1 VREFGERDPD
11 AIVDVYV
18 GGELIVAAAQV
29 LHERMPSDD
38 HA

>member
-1 VREFGERDPD
+1 VCEFGERDPD
-11 AIVDVYV
+11 AVVDVHV
-18 GGELIVAAAQV
+18 GCELMVAAAQV